1 MATFETSFNPF
12 GQEVGNAL
20 MQLLMADDIQPG
32 DDISYQLCKIIYE
45 YHPLGKKIADTPITL
60 AQSQPREISVP
71 AGPEIVQKR
80 FVEQWKNDGCDGH
93 IFNLGSTSR
102 RYGVASAA
110 ILLKKKGSEKLIP
123 SSEPIPFED
132 LADLEISYSIF
143 DPLNTAGSLVG
154 DLNPNSMDFLKTS
167 DIRVQGQNY
176 HRTRAVVK
184 TNEKPIYLSYTTS
197 AFGYTGRSVYQ
208 RILFLLKS
216 FIRTMI
222 ADDLVATKA
231 GVIIAKMEP
240 AGSIV
245 SSMMQRMFAM
255 KRNVVK
261 EATTNNVIS
270 IGITEAIESLNLQN
284 VNMALSESRKNILLN
299 IAAGAGDMPAILLN
313 EESYANGFGEGSQDA
328 EAVSRYIEGVR
339 DEFNHVYEWFDKI
352 TMYRAWNKEFYETIQ
367 AEYPEYRRKTYEES
381 FYKWK
386 NSFNPIWHS
395 LIQEPE
401 SEKIKVVE
409 TKLKNIV
416 LAVQTIAPFIDPAG
430 KAKLVEWLQENFNE
444 LEDLITVPLD
454 LDIEAI
460 AEYAEKSQEQMDQ
473 QMQQSQEEPESASAS
488 GEPKGESGN
497 PKKQPPAN
505 NVAPMKKK
513 SA

>member
-1 MATFETSFNPF
+1 MATIQSPFE
-12 GQEVGNAL
+12 QDVGNAL
-20 MQLLMADDIQPG
+20 MQLLMADDILPG
-32 DDISYQLCKIIYE
+32 DDLSYQLCKIIYE
-45 YHPLGKKIADTPITL
+45 YHPLGKKLCDTPITL

-71 AGPEIVQKR
+71 SGPEIVQKR
-80 FVEQWKNDGCDGH
+80 FDEQWENDGCDGH

-110 ILLKKKGSEKLIP
+110 ILLKKKGSEELIP
-123 SSEPIPFED
+123 SSEPIPFDD
-132 LADLEISYSIF
+132 LANLEISYSIF
-143 DPLNTAGSLVG
+143 DPLNTAGSLTG
-154 DLNPNSMDFLKTS
+154 DLNPNSMGFLKTS
-167 DIRVQGQNY
+167 DISVQGHNY
-176 HRTRAVVK
+176 HRSRAVVK

-245 SSMMQRMFAM
+245 SSMMQRMFAT

-261 EATTNNVIS
+261 EATTHNVIS
-270 IGITEAIESLNLQN
+270 IGITEDIESLNLQN
-284 VNMALSESRKNILLN
+284 VNMALDGSRKNILLN

-313 EESYANGFGEGSQDA
+313 SESYANGFGEGSVDA

-339 DEFNHVYEWFDKI
+339 DEFQHVYHWFDVI
-352 TMYRAWNKEFYETIQ
+352 TMHRAWNREFYETIQ
-367 AEYPEYRRKTYEES
+367 AEFPEYRKKTYEEA
-381 FYKWK
+381 FYSWK

-395 LIQEPE
+395 MIQEPE

-409 TKLKNIV
+409 AKLKNIV
-416 LAVQTIAPFIDPAG
+416 LAFQTVAPFLDPAN
-430 KAKLVEWLQENFNE
+430 KARMIEWLQENFNE
-444 LEDLITVPLD
+444 LEDLITVPMD
-454 LDIEAI
+454 LDIDAI
-460 AEYAEKSQEQMDQ
+460 AEHAEKNQEQQDMMAEQGSQ
-473 QMQQSQEEPESASAS
+473 QPGQDGNDPEN
-488 GEPKGESGN
+488 GN
-497 PKKQPPAN
+497 EQKPGSKEKPS
-505 NVAPMKKK
+505 NVAPLKKK